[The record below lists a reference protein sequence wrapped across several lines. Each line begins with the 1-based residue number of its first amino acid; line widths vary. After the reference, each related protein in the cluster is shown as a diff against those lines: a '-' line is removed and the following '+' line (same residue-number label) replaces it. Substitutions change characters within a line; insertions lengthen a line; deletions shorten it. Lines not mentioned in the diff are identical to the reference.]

1 MLEAGKPASDFGV
14 HDANVLTTT
23 FTNAGL
29 SLTREAQLFKIAEIK
44 STFLPRNRIE
54 YVQFR
59 NFFSI
64 DLLASEE
71 QGKHTF
77 DKLQALS
84 LQICR
89 GNKGMVCGDK

>member
-54 YVQFR
+54 YV
-59 NFFSI
+59 
-64 DLLASEE
+64 
-71 QGKHTF
+71 
-77 DKLQALS
+77 
-84 LQICR
+84 
-89 GNKGMVCGDK
+89 